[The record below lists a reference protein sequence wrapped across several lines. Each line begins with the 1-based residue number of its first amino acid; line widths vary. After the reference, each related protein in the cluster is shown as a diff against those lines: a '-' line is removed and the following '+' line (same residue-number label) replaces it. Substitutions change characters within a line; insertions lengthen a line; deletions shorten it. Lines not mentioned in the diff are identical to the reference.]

1 MGLGL
6 VAGLIKKRDALQIAP
21 AVVRAAAKKV
31 PELEKRAV
39 VLWLRSKG
47 VELEPWQKAQLGIEE
62 ES

>member
-6 VAGLIKKRDALQIAP
+6 VAGLKKRVALQIAP

-47 VELEPWQKAQLGIEE
+47 VELLSLIHI
-62 ES
+62 